1 MLERMSQ
8 RIVSETA
15 AAVDR
20 AATQAAVLGAK
31 RGGKRGRKGGGAESL
46 SHEQRMEAL
55 GFVSELYKG
64 KEDQIFREAR
74 KIVPEERLALPSI
87 AHLARL
93 AHLDGGRTMN
103 LSWPSRYELLVPE
116 LAERYFRIA
125 NNETAHARLI
135 AHRKPASVI
144 ILVHG
149 YTSGQYVVEQRLWA
163 SDSMYRRGYDV
174 AHFTLPFH
182 AVRGDSRRAFPP
194 FPSADPRL
202 TIEGFRQTLG
212 DLMDFIEWLL
222 SQGHPSV
229 GVMGMSLGGYTTSL
243 LATLEK
249 RLAFA
254 VPVIP
259 LASMAD
265 FAHDQGRL
273 GSTPEEAERERQ
285 ALENAYSVVSPLQRE
300 PLVPSERIR
309 VIAGRGDRIT
319 PVAHARKLANHFD
332 ANVHLWPGG
341 HLLQVGRKSA
351 YRSVI
356 EDLERNTGLSP
367 N

>member
-20 AATQAAVLGAK
+20 AATRAALLGAK
-31 RGGKRGRKGGGAESL
+31 RGSKRGGAESL
-46 SHEQRMEAL
+46 SHEERIQSL
-55 GFVSELYKG
+55 GLVGGLYEG
-64 KEDQIFREAR
+64 KEDRIFRGPR
-74 KIVPEERLALPSI
+74 KIVPEERLAFPG
-87 AHLARL
+87 LARL
-93 AHLDGGRTMN
+93 GGGRTMD
-103 LSWPSRYELLVPE
+103 LSWPSRYELLLPE
-116 LAERYFRIA
+116 LAERYFRITR
-125 NNETAHARLI
+125 NETAHARLL
-135 AHRKPASVI
+135 AHRKPAGVI
-144 ILVHG
+144 VLVHG
-149 YTSGQYVVEQRLWA
+149 YTSGQYVVEQKLWA

-182 AVRGDSRRAFPP
+182 AVRGDASRAFPP
-194 FPSADPRL
+194 FPNADPRI

-212 DLMDFIEWLL
+212 DLVDFIEWLF

-243 LATLEK
+243 LATLEV
-249 RLAFA
+249 RLSFA

-259 LASMAD
+259 LACMAD

-273 GSTPEEAERERQ
+273 GSTSQEAERERE
-285 ALENAYSVVSPLQRE
+285 ALAKAYSVISPLKRK
-300 PLVPSERIR
+300 PLIPSERFR

-319 PVAHARKLANHFD
+319 PVRHAQKLANHFD
-332 ANVHLWPGG
+332 ATVHLWPGG

-356 EDLERNTGLSP
+356 ENLERTTGLSP
-367 N
+367 H